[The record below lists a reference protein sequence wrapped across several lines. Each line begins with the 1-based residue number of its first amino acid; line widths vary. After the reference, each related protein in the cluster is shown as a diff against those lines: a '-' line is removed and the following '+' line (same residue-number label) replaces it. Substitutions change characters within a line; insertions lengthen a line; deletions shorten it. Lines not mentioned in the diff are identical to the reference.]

1 MLLSVGMGCFSPL
14 CKMFYIFQMNLVMFF
29 LLQKDADRAVFVALT
44 SRSVFDLDDGDDVC
58 RVGVAHPLLQV
69 NHFIT
74 NWAIYSKLIK
84 VVLTSI
90 CDLYMRYSQT
100 EMAAQN
106 RSCFMQNIWCKLFNS
121 NHGTTDK
128 HSATLCCW
136 NSLYLVEFI
145 WCMAAE
151 TWRNASMCGKSN

>member
-1 MLLSVGMGCFSPL
+1 
-14 CKMFYIFQMNLVMFF
+14 MFYIFQMNLVMFF
-29 LLQKDADRAVFVALT
+29 LLQKDADRPVFVALT

-74 NWAIYSKLIK
+74 NWAIYSKWIK

-106 RSCFMQNIWCKLFNS
+106 R
-121 NHGTTDK
+121 
-128 HSATLCCW
+128 
-136 NSLYLVEFI
+136 
-145 WCMAAE
+145 
-151 TWRNASMCGKSN
+151 